1 MSHSQPSRQDTTDR
15 RHQPRPPVPG
25 VLRILQPP
33 FELPARVEGLSEDG
47 ATLSLDGVPDLVSP
61 KVVVV
66 VDCTRGGVPTQLEL
80 PGAVL
85 HIEPAWDGDGGAAMF
100 RLTIAF
106 QPPLDVR
113 DLTLGQ

>member
-1 MSHSQPSRQDTTDR
+1 MSDTQSSQQHAKDR
-15 RHQPRPPVPG
+15 RHQPRPPVPA

-47 ATLSLDGVPDLVSP
+47 ATLSVDGVPDLVSP
-61 KVVVV
+61 KVVLV
-66 VDCTRGGVPTQLEL
+66 VDCTRGGVPTQLEQ

-85 HIEPAWDGDGGAAMF
+85 HFEPAWDGESRAGAF

-113 DLTLGQ
+113 DLTLGH